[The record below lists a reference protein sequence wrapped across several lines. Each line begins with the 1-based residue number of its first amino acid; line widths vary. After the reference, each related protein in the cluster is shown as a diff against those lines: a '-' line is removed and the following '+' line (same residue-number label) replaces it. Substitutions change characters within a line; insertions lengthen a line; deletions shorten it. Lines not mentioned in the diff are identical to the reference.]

1 MEDSLSSVL
10 VSRISLSSS
19 SLHLARHLTVP
30 MPAGWAIHSFLIP
43 AQLCFFG
50 LSSVLS
56 IPWFISER
64 DYPGHVS
71 AIWLLC
77 LSLICSSVHG
87 ILQARI
93 VEWVAI
99 SFSRGSSWPRDGI
112 QVSNT
117 AGRLFTNWATR
128 EVTFSPLLKSNL
140 CFVSWMW
147 GFATWYE
154 PWCPPFPGSK
164 ISMPSNHLILCPLL
178 LLPQSYLASRSFQMS
193 QLFESGGQSI
203 GVSASASVLP
213 MNIQDWSPLGWTGCI
228 SLQSKGPSGIFSS
241 TTVQKHQFCSA
252 QLSLWS
258 NSHNHTWLLEK
269 P

>member
-1 MEDSLSSVL
+1 MEDSLSSLL

-19 SLHLARHLTVP
+19 SLHPARHLTVP
-30 MPAGWAIHSFLIP
+30 APAGWDMHSFLIP

-93 VEWVAI
+93 LEWVAI
-99 SFSRGSSWPRDGI
+99 SFSRGSSWPRDGT
-112 QVSNT
+112 QLSNT

-147 GFATWYE
+147 GFDTWYE
-154 PWCPPFPGSK
+154 PWCPSFPRIKNFYAIQTSHPL
-164 ISMPSNHLILCPLL
+164 SPSPPAFNLSQHQGLFKWVSSSHQVAKVLELL
-178 LLPQSYLASRSFQMS
+178 LQHLSFQ
-193 QLFESGGQSI
+193 
-203 GVSASASVLP
+203 
-213 MNIQDWSPLGWTGCI
+213 W
-228 SLQSKGPSGIFSS
+228 IFR
-241 TTVQKHQFCSA
+241 TDF
-252 QLSLWS
+252 L
-258 NSHNHTWLLEK
+258 
-269 P
+269 